1 MVVAAAS
8 GFFGFEGGQMRL
20 EDLKVSMRVQIVNR
34 DMEGGRL
41 YLMPA
46 TVLSIYCD
54 RLEVADQVSIR
65 LVYEDGS
72 GLVRGGF
79 QPEDLDFE

>member
-1 MVVAAAS
+1 
-8 GFFGFEGGQMRL
+8 MRL
-20 EDLKVSMRVQIVNR
+20 EDLKINMRVQIVNR
-34 DMEGGRL
+34 DLENGRL

-46 TVLSIYCD
+46 TVLSIFSD
-54 RLEVADQVSIR
+54 RLEIADQINIR